1 MYILLLND
9 FTFSSNFF
17 SFMTSTLISENFYF
31 NIDNIYKKD
40 IDESY
45 IRFRLYII
53 WKIYY

>member
-9 FTFSSNFF
+9 CTFSSNFF
-17 SFMTSTLISENFYF
+17 SVMTSMLISENFYF

-40 IDESY
+40 IDESC

-53 WKIYY
+53 LKIYY